1 MEELPD
7 ELLLHVL
14 GFLRDGAT
22 LLDCVSLVC
31 KRWRRLAFEPSLW
44 ERVCVDVPP
53 CYHRS
58 GSAELFEMV
67 SRAARVVLHA
77 PALLQVDLECFSCEL
92 WDELDDDVLFGI
104 GPPACAEHADMKLSA
119 LLRTGA
125 KVSRVTNLDSG
136 PGEAPLLPLLQK
148 LSPHL
153 RELHMSSTCE
163 EEHMRALEAMPV
175 LRRLD
180 VHCGG
185 SEDGA
190 VGDPGL
196 PLRLEELRIVV
207 VNMTQLL
214 DVQRMP
220 RLWRLTLHDMS
231 FEEDVA
237 LPPTPL
243 AHSGLRWLSVA
254 LNSEATLLS
263 LVRAHGSTLE
273 ELEVGTASY
282 KHGHDEY
289 GWFPGLADGLA
300 RCGLRAL
307 RRLSLQRHVPRYYEM
322 AHNTESCRV
331 QLDALTARLAPAVVV
346 KCVQCDGGQMF
357 F

>member
-125 KVSRVTNLDSG
+125 KVR
-136 PGEAPLLPLLQK
+136 
-148 LSPHL
+148 
-153 RELHMSSTCE
+153 
-163 EEHMRALEAMPV
+163 
-175 LRRLD
+175 LRRLRRPT
-180 VHCGG
+180 G
-185 SEDGA
+185 SAGRRAACQPGA
-190 VGDPGL
+190 G
-196 PLRLEELRIVV
+196 RRELMARSCK
-207 VNMTQLL
+207 
-214 DVQRMP
+214 P
-220 RLWRLTLHDMS
+220 
-231 FEEDVA
+231 
-237 LPPTPL
+237 LPP
-243 AHSGLRWLSVA
+243 
-254 LNSEATLLS
+254 LLYS
-263 LVRAHGSTLE
+263 KLKVCVLFAIFAQPVCTE
-273 ELEVGTASY
+273 
-282 KHGHDEY
+282 
-289 GWFPGLADGLA
+289 
-300 RCGLRAL
+300 AL
-307 RRLSLQRHVPRYYEM
+307 RMRFYQYLY
-322 AHNTESCRV
+322 
-331 QLDALTARLAPAVVV
+331 
-346 KCVQCDGGQMF
+346 KCASWTISYA
-357 F
+357 